1 MQKVGHDYYSFVNI
15 LWTKLILR
23 AFQSNATFSIMI
35 LIITTLI
42 IIIFSAKTL
51 SIKKLEPTERC
62 FHFTLT
68 DFLGAGSGLFFCKNL
83 KASSFTDGSFA
94 GRSVIFSFFFGF
106 ASAPASVV
114 DEEFWRE
121 KICGTTSGGGL
132 NGEPLIS
139 RFDLELIKYCLRSI
153 LENVFII

>member
-1 MQKVGHDYYSFVNI
+1 VIEPNLKGSFAMVI
-15 LWTKLILR
+15 CL
-23 AFQSNATFSIMI
+23 QSSI
-35 LIITTLI
+35 TI
-42 IIIFSAKTL
+42 IIILMIVVSHMIVIYYGSFAIL
-51 SIKKLEPTERC
+51 MFIDEATERC
-62 FHFTLT
+62 FDVTLT

-106 ASAPASVV
+106 ASAPASASASATVV

-139 RFDLELIKYCLRSI
+139 RFDLELI
-153 LENVFII
+153 EHF